1 MGTVAAAE
9 FSNDRCRECA
19 HSLQF
24 DVDMKNYFPAL
35 IVLAI
40 AAGLVGAVLMSEP
53 ANDGPAPPVAAADTI
68 DTPSTDPGKVP
79 DNPETPAEPTTSCN
93 ALGLP
98 IPMVSDKSDLHNPAV
113 VKAIKT
119 KVPAAVLTK
128 LQKNAPAESNEVSNE
143 RKGMVWVPGG
153 VAVMGNDAGPPDEMP
168 PHPIAIDGFWMDVT
182 EVTNRQFQ
190 AFVDATGYITLP
202 ERKPELRSIQEG
214 SGLADIAILEEF
226 NQPGSICSLQ
236 LASRDDIDPG
246 KGAYSWW
253 QYTLGADWKHPEG
266 PDSSIDDRMDHPV
279 VHVSWLDAKA
289 YCDWASKT
297 LPTEAQWEYAIR
309 GGRDGQFY
317 PWGNNRNPDGKWLH
331 NIWQG
336 TFPIEDTAEDGFTR
350 TAPVGSF
357 QANDYGLFDMS
368 GNVWEWCSD
377 YYQPEYYAVSPVHNP
392 AGPDSSF
399 DPQEPGIIKRVQRG
413 GSFMCSDQYC
423 IGYRI
428 SARMKGEE
436 DTGAFHTGFR
446 CVVNPEQLA
455 SP

>member
-1 MGTVAAAE
+1 
-9 FSNDRCRECA
+9 
-19 HSLQF
+19 
-24 DVDMKNYFPAL
+24 MKNFIPAL
-35 IVLAI
+35 IVLAV
-40 AAGLVGAVLMSEP
+40 AVAGFVGAVLNSGSSS
-53 ANDGPAPPVAAADTI
+53 DRPAPPVAVAEAVDT
-68 DTPSTDPGKVP
+68 TSNEVTAE
-79 DNPETPAEPTTSCN
+79 PETPETAAEPTIACNVFGQPLPVTSE
-93 ALGLP
+93 
-98 IPMVSDKSDLHNPAV
+98 KSDLHNPDV
-113 VKAIKT
+113 IEAIKT
-119 KVPAAVLTK
+119 KVPAGVLTK
-128 LQKNAPAESNEVSNE
+128 LQADAPAESDRNAGSRE
-143 RKGMVWVPGG
+143 GMVWIPGG

-168 PHPIAIDGFWMDVT
+168 PHPIAIDGFWMDTT
-182 EVTNRQFQ
+182 EVTNRQFK
-190 AFVDATGYITLP
+190 AFVDATGYVTLP
-202 ERKPELRSIQEG
+202 ERKPELRSIQKG
-214 SGLADIAILEEF
+214 SGLDDIAILEEF

-236 LASRDDIDPG
+236 LNSLDDIDPG

-253 QYTLGADWKHPEG
+253 QYTLGASWKHPEG

-279 VHVSWLDAKA
+279 VHVSWMDAKA
-289 YCDWASKT
+289 YCDWAGKT

-309 GGRDGQFY
+309 GGRDGEFY

-336 TFPIEDTAEDGFTR
+336 TFPIEDKAEDGFTR
-350 TAPVGSF
+350 TSPVRSF
-357 QANDYGLFDMS
+357 PPNDYGLFDMS
-368 GNVWEWCSD
+368 GNVWEWCAD

-446 CVVNPEQLA
+446 CVVNPETAA